1 MNVRKRSSIERW
13 FYTEVLLVMTVVLVW
28 NV

>member
-1 MNVRKRSSIERW
+1 MNVRKRSSIKRW